1 MNYVV
6 NVLFIK
12 LVYHLLNIDMTYIT
26 DKVTLYINNDYEL
39 KKRGD
44 NLLLYKNNEKIQSIP
59 SLKIKD
65 IVIIGNIVLE
75 SNIINFCK
83 EQNIIIHFISR
94 NGKYYGSLNFD
105 MPLNIFPR
113 LKQMEKRFNEIESN
127 KLAINFINTKIINQK
142 WLLDT
147 FNQKIDFQLANFDN
161 INNYQEI
168 LGIEGSKSR
177 EYFSYWKLL
186 IKNTEFNFSKRTKHP
201 PEDEIN
207 ALLSLCYTLLSCEIH
222 TLCNI
227 VSLDP
232 YIGFLHK
239 EYYGRPSLVCDLM
252 ETYRPFIDKFVL
264 NLINRKEI
272 NKDDFTINENKIEYK
287 LKSESFGLLMNK
299 WNKFFKDDLFYYG
312 ILSKNI
318 TLYKIIENDIRL
330 FAKYLI
336 GEVNNFKQFTM
347 EK

>member
-1 MNYVV
+1 
-6 NVLFIK
+6 
-12 LVYHLLNIDMTYIT
+12 MTYIT

-44 NLLLYKNNEKIQSIP
+44 NLLLYKNEEKIQSIP

-65 IVIIGNIVLE
+65 IVIIGNISLD
-75 SNIINFCK
+75 SGIINFCK
-83 EQNIIIHFISR
+83 EKNIVIHFISR

-105 MPLNIFPR
+105 LPLNIFPR
-113 LKQMEKRFNEIESN
+113 LKQMEKRFSETESN
-127 KLAINFINTKIINQK
+127 KLAINFVNTKIINQK
-142 WLLDT
+142 WLLNT
-147 FNQKIDFQLANFDN
+147 FNQKIEFQMVNFDN
-161 INNYQEI
+161 INKYQEI
-168 LGIEGSKSR
+168 LGIEGSKSK
-177 EYFSYWKLL
+177 EYFSHWKIL
-186 IKNTEFNFSKRTKHP
+186 IKNSDFVFKKRTKHP

-252 ETYRPFIDKFVL
+252 EAYRPFIDKFIL
-264 NLINRKEI
+264 NIINRNEI
-272 NKDDFTINENKIEYK
+272 KKDDFEVADNKIEYK

-299 WNKFFKDDLFYYG
+299 WNKFFKEDLFYYG
-312 ILSKNI
+312 VLCKKI

-330 FAKYLI
+330 FSKYLI
-336 GEVNNFKQFTM
+336 GEIENFKQFTM

>member
-1 MNYVV
+1 
-6 NVLFIK
+6 
-12 LVYHLLNIDMTYIT
+12 MTYIT
-26 DKVTLYINNDYEL
+26 DRVTLYINNDFEL

-59 SLKIKD
+59 ALKIKD
-65 IVIIGNIVLE
+65 IVIIGNVNLE

-83 EQNIIIHFISR
+83 ENFIIIHFISR

-105 MPLNIFPR
+105 LPLNIFPR
-113 LKQMEKRFNEIESN
+113 LKQMEKRFNEIASN
-127 KLAINFINTKIINQK
+127 ELAINFIKTKIQNQK
-142 WLLDT
+142 WLLNT
-147 FNQKIDFQLANFDN
+147 FNQKIDFILPDFTN
-161 INNYQEI
+161 IVNYQEI

-177 EYFSYWKLL
+177 DYFSYWNIL
-186 IKNTEFNFSKRTKHP
+186 IKNKDFTFKKRTKHP

-207 ALLSLCYTLLSCEIH
+207 AILSLAYTLLSCEIH

-252 ETYRPFIDKFVL
+252 EAYRPFIDKFIL
-264 NLINRKEI
+264 NIINRNEI
-272 NKDDFTINENKIEYK
+272 KKDDFEVIENKIEYK
-287 LKSESFGLLMNK
+287 LKSESFSLFMDK
-299 WNKFFKDDLFYYG
+299 WNKFFKEDLFYYG
-312 ILSKNI
+312 FLGKEI

-336 GEVNNFKQFTM
+336 GEIGNFNQFTM
-347 EK
+347 VK

>member
-1 MNYVV
+1 
-6 NVLFIK
+6 
-12 LVYHLLNIDMTYIT
+12 MTYIT

-44 NLLLYKNNEKIQSIP
+44 NLLLYKNEEKIQSIP

-65 IVIIGNIVLE
+65 IVIIGNISLD
-75 SNIINFCK
+75 SGIINFCK
-83 EQNIIIHFISR
+83 EKNIVIHFISR

-105 MPLNIFPR
+105 LPLNIFPR
-113 LKQMEKRFNEIESN
+113 LKQMEKRFSETESN
-127 KLAINFINTKIINQK
+127 KLAINFVSTKIINQK

-147 FNQKIDFQLANFDN
+147 FNQKIEFQMVNFDN
-161 INNYQEI
+161 INKYQEI
-168 LGIEGSKSR
+168 LGIEGSKSK
-177 EYFSYWKLL
+177 EYFSHWKIL
-186 IKNTEFNFSKRTKHP
+186 IKNSDFVFKKRTKHP

-252 ETYRPFIDKFVL
+252 EAYRPFIDKFIL
-264 NLINRKEI
+264 NIINRNEI
-272 NKDDFTINENKIEYK
+272 KKDDFEVADNKIEYK
-287 LKSESFGLLMNK
+287 LKN
-299 WNKFFKDDLFYYG
+299 
-312 ILSKNI
+312 
-318 TLYKIIENDIRL
+318 
-330 FAKYLI
+330 
-336 GEVNNFKQFTM
+336 QH
-347 EK
+347 